1 MQTNIHT
8 HRHTQRDTQ
17 LQIETVPNGAFNK
30 VISFVFKPLKTKHRQ
45 QYA

>member
-8 HRHTQRDTQ
+8 HRHTHRDTQ

-30 VISFVFKPLKTKHRQ
+30 VISFAFKPLKTKHRQ
-45 QYA
+45 